1 MFQLGIAWRVEV
13 DTLND
18 GLFRKWE
25 TSLSCPQ
32 DKVKSYGRLSDFLI
46 SQILKK
52 SYSTIISL
60 TSMADHRQPGRLR

>member
-1 MFQLGIAWRVEV
+1 MEADV
-13 DTLND
+13 LND

-25 TSLSCPQ
+25 TSLSCP
-32 DKVKSYGRLSDFLI
+32 KHNVKSYKRLNFLI